1 MDWGKAST
9 SGGTMS
15 NITSLQYQEMVA
27 KLNRATLRGD
37 LLASGQSVSP
47 AVRRERGLHDEITFE
62 CNRRGWL
69 TVHSRMDVP
78 STVQVG
84 CPDFLILADRG
95 RTFLVEAKSR
105 DGKLRQEQR
114 AWLAWAAK
122 LGHKAT
128 VCRSLDEF
136 L

>member
-1 MDWGKAST
+1 
-9 SGGTMS
+9 MS

-47 AVRRERGLHDEITFE
+47 AVRRERGLHDEIIFE

-69 TVHSRMDVP
+69 TIHSRMDLP

-84 CPDFLILADRG
+84 CPDFLILADGG

-105 DGKLRQEQR
+105 DGKLRPEQA
-114 AWLAWAAK
+114 AWLAWAHK
-122 LGHKAT
+122 LGHRAA
-128 VCRSLDEF
+128 VVRSIGEFIHFLDEA
-136 L
+136 